1 VASGFTRIAGMTLG
15 TWVLLTRGPGNKEC
29 APTGFHADDA
39 QSQSFKGP
47 DERQP
52 VDLAMRLH
60 AQR

>member
-1 VASGFTRIAGMTLG
+1 MILG
-15 TWVLLTRGPGNKEC
+15 TWVLLMRGPGNKGC

-39 QSQSFKGP
+39 QSQSFEAP